1 MTMPSSASISISAR
15 PEIARFGGMAFHVFY
30 DDHIEPHVEVMVKG
44 TKFRFSLL
52 DRKPLPGKAKA
63 TERLRQQV
71 QEWLK
76 TEIPGGTRTVND
88 LVYDQW
94 LRGTTPRSP
103 MPQTTSMTDKAKKQ
117 GSDTTRFEIAPTE
130 VVDSYARELYR
141 LLVLIAETS
150 EPDDPE
156 GWAQSCC
163 GSDESLVR
171 IFIAF

>member
-1 MTMPSSASISISAR
+1 MPSSASISISAN
-15 PEIARFGGMAFHVFY
+15 PEIARFGGMVFHVFY

-63 TERLRQQV
+63 TAKLRQQV

-94 LRGTTPRSP
+94 LKIRNGQPVQDVPTPDEIRVMGRPKKENPKSPHGTAI
-103 MPQTTSMTDKAKKQ
+103 MPLSV
-117 GSDTTRFEIAPTE
+117 SRFCQIST
-130 VVDSYARELYR
+130 
-141 LLVLIAETS
+141 
-150 EPDDPE
+150 
-156 GWAQSCC
+156 
-163 GSDESLVR
+163 
-171 IFIAF
+171 